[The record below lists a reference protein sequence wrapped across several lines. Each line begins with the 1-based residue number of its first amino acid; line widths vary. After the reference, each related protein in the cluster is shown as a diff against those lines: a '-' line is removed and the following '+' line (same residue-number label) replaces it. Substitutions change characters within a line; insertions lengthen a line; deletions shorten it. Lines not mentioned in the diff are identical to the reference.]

1 MAILSLWKEWPILM
15 KLLSYIF
22 VLTCLNSFVEIPK
35 NYLKKIDKEI
45 LITFDIPSYDMERVE
60 ISEEVLDKMSVNFD
74 PEGFYKITQEE
85 ADLGYFYFGKAPSKA
100 DEFDF
105 IVIFDKDMIIK
116 KIKILA
122 YREDYGG
129 EISSKRWLRQFDG
142 ISTKTRLKY
151 GSDIMGI
158 SGATISAQSM
168 TNAVNDLLTN
178 LSILAQ

>member
-1 MAILSLWKEWPILM
+1 M
-15 KLLSYIF
+15 KTISYI
-22 VLTCLNSFVEIPK
+22 LTILCLSSFTDIPK

-45 LITFDIPSYDMERVE
+45 QVLFEIESFDKSPVVMDQS
-60 ISEEVLDKMSVNFD
+60 VLNEMSDTFD
-74 PEGFYKITQEE
+74 PEFFFRIEKDEQH
-85 ADLGYFYFGKAPSKA
+85 LGYFYFGKAPSKA
-100 DEFDF
+100 DEFDYV
-105 IVIFDKDMIIK
+105 VIFDADFIIK

-142 ISTKTRLKY
+142 IDTKTRLKY

-178 LSILAQ
+178 LSILVQ

>member
-1 MAILSLWKEWPILM
+1 M
-15 KLLSYIF
+15 KTLSYI
-22 VLTCLNSFVEIPK
+22 LTIICLGSFADIPK

-45 LITFDIPSYDMERVE
+45 QMLFEIESYDKTQV
-60 ISEEVLDKMSVNFD
+60 VLDQSVLDQMSSDFD
-74 PEGFYKITQEE
+74 PEYFFKIEKDEQH
-85 ADLGYFYFGKAPSKA
+85 LGYFYFGKAPSKA

-105 IVIFDKDMIIK
+105 VVIFDTEFIIR

-142 ISTKTRLKY
+142 SGKKDELKY
-151 GSDIMGI
+151 GNDIKGI

-168 TNAVNDLLTN
+168 TNAINALLKNISKLPTE
-178 LSILAQ
+178 L